1 MANNYLLIDFEN
13 VQPESIAL
21 LDGLEF
27 TILLFVGAH
36 QTKIPLALA
45 TQLQQLGERARY
57 IRIEGNGPNALDFHI
72 AFTIGELARVDPE
85 GYFHIISKDTGFDPL
100 IRYARARRITVQ
112 RSAAI
117 DEIPLLKRL
126 KAKSEPER
134 LPLLVQN
141 LTAHGNA
148 RPRKVTTLANSR
160 NHLFRKSLS
169 EVEIAGLI
177 AALQQAGH
185 INIDGQ
191 SVHYRL

>member
-21 LDGLEF
+21 LDGFDF

-72 AFTIGELARVDPE
+72 AFTIGELARADPE

-100 IRYARARRITVQ
+100 IRYARGRRIAVQ
-112 RSAAI
+112 RSVAI
-117 DEIPLLKRL
+117 AEIPLLKRL
-126 KAKSEPER
+126 SAKNEPER
-134 LPLLVQN
+134 LHLLVQN

-148 RPRKVTTLANSR
+148 RPRKVTTLANSI

-169 EVEIAGLI
+169 ELEIAGLI

-185 INIDGQ
+185 INIDGE
-191 SVHYRL
+191 SVHYCL

>member
-1 MANNYLLIDFEN
+1 MNYLLIDFEN

-21 LDGLEF
+21 LDGLDF

-112 RSAAI
+112 RSVAI
-117 DEIPLLKRL
+117 DEIPLVKRHNT
-126 KAKSEPER
+126 KSEPER
-134 LPLLVQN
+134 LPLLVQK
-141 LTAHGNA
+141 LAAQGNA
-148 RPRKVTTLANSR
+148 RPRKVTTLANSI
-160 NHLFRKSLS
+160 NSFFHKSLA

-185 INIDGQ
+185 IKIDGE
-191 SVHYRL
+191 SVHYGS